1 MKEHYFEAVQP
12 MKHKLRKSISVMLAV
27 VTMMTTL
34 LVGMNVSSLRA
45 DAAGWN
51 GTNYS
56 GGTVYGYRTF
66 LEAFGID
73 YDTYMKWMDDHD
85 DDSPNPD
92 YYLGTRYVG
101 YDHRNPHGDCQ
112 GAYGSLDTPG
122 VEALNC
128 TGFVWHVLYK
138 SAVHSGASR
147 SQINSLPI
155 MGNVTP
161 TWSYLGVYR
170 IYFPTKEAALASG
183 VLEKGDLLWIYG
195 TKDNHNAIFY
205 GENSHHDLFWHSAGP
220 NSLGRIDAPGDFR
233 GMWVAKVTQPNKIEL
248 RINVNNPGSNAGGF
262 GAKYCVFGNR
272 ADAEAAQKNPGNNS
286 IWDKREG
293 TIVLDSK
300 GCGTLRTGSAPSQDE
315 LWKDGAAQTNLSYFS
330 TSAKKVDA
338 SKTYYAV
345 QWSPAKGMEPD
356 TAIRTFTDS
365 GKRTSTGYRI
375 FNFKLP
381 KQVSTPVISRMKS
394 TSDGVKISWNPVSGA
409 ERYRVYYKNSTGGW
423 TRLAETSSTS
433 CLDDDVKPG
442 STYTYTVRCVDGDG
456 DFTSDF
462 YSAGWKH
469 TYKVLATPTITY
481 LKSDAQG
488 VHLTWKAVEGAE
500 KYRAYYKGKSGGW
513 VRMGETSSTEFLDDV
528 VTLGNTYTYTVRCV
542 DSEGDFTSNYNGTGW
557 SHTYAGVAT
566 PQISAMTGSA
576 DGVHLKWNPVAGVSG
591 YRLYYKNGSGGWT
604 RMGET
609 SSTEFLDDIVTAGK
623 TYSYTIRCL
632 NSAGSL
638 ISDYYHDGWNYTFKG
653 ISAPQ
658 ITSAESESGG
668 VRLSWNPV
676 SGASKYR
683 LYYKNTK
690 GGWNVLGE
698 TAATSFLDS
707 EVTFGKSYT
716 YTIRCMNSND
726 RLISG
731 YDADGWTDTYEG
743 VDTPQITVLESLPRG
758 VSISWSRVDGA
769 KGYRVFYLGRNGW
782 VRLEDTKGTSML
794 DTDVRPGGTY
804 TYTVRCLGDR
814 GNYISAYNPVGS
826 TIKYNR

>member
-300 GCGTLRTGSAPSQDE
+300 GCGTLRTHLYRLGKAH
-315 LWKDGAAQTNLSYFS
+315 LDGLPHFQLQAAQAGVNAGDL
-330 TSAKKVDA
+330 
-338 SKTYYAV
+338 
-345 QWSPAKGMEPD
+345 PD
-356 TAIRTFTDS
+356 
-365 GKRTSTGYRI
+365 
-375 FNFKLP
+375 
-381 KQVSTPVISRMKS
+381 
-394 TSDGVKISWNPVSGA
+394 
-409 ERYRVYYKNSTGGW
+409 
-423 TRLAETSSTS
+423 
-433 CLDDDVKPG
+433 
-442 STYTYTVRCVDGDG
+442 
-456 DFTSDF
+456 
-462 YSAGWKH
+462 
-469 TYKVLATPTITY
+469 
-481 LKSDAQG
+481 
-488 VHLTWKAVEGAE
+488 E
-500 KYRAYYKGKSGGW
+500 KYFRWRK
-513 VRMGETSSTEFLDDV
+513 D
-528 VTLGNTYTYTVRCV
+528 
-542 DSEGDFTSNYNGTGW
+542 
-557 SHTYAGVAT
+557 
-566 PQISAMTGSA
+566 Q
-576 DGVHLKWNPVAGVSG
+576 
-591 YRLYYKNGSGGWT
+591 
-604 RMGET
+604 
-609 SSTEFLDDIVTAGK
+609 
-623 TYSYTIRCL
+623 
-632 NSAGSL
+632 
-638 ISDYYHDGWNYTFKG
+638 
-653 ISAPQ
+653 
-658 ITSAESESGG
+658 
-668 VRLSWNPV
+668 
-676 SGASKYR
+676 
-683 LYYKNTK
+683 
-690 GGWNVLGE
+690 
-698 TAATSFLDS
+698 
-707 EVTFGKSYT
+707 
-716 YTIRCMNSND
+716 
-726 RLISG
+726 
-731 YDADGWTDTYEG
+731 
-743 VDTPQITVLESLPRG
+743 LESRQRRGEVPRILQEQHRRLDKAG
-758 VSISWSRVDGA
+758 GNLLDLLS
-769 KGYRVFYLGRNGW
+769 GR
-782 VRLEDTKGTSML
+782 
-794 DTDVRPGGTY
+794 
-804 TYTVRCLGDR
+804 
-814 GNYISAYNPVGS
+814 
-826 TIKYNR
+826 